1 MKTNLFAVAMMV
13 LSIFAFAGCANE
25 SSNAATAG
33 ANPTDR
39 TYTQKDL
46 NNTGRQD
53 TAGAVRAIDPSVTIS
68 SGGGGGAHP

>member
-1 MKTNLFAVAMMV
+1 MKTNLFAVAMVV

-25 SSNAATAG
+25 SSNAASAG

-46 NNTGRQD
+46 NNTGRHD
-53 TAGAVRAIDPSVTIS
+53 TAGAAQAIDPSVTIS